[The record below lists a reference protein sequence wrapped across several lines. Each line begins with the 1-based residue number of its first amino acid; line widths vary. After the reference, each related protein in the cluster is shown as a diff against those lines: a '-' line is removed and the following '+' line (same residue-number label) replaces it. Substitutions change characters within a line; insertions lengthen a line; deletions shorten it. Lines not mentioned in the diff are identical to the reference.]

1 MDATTMSQVGL
12 GGGVISIL
20 SLAFAIFK
28 YLNHRTIRSRCCGA
42 EGEMGIDID
51 TPKDTAVVVKPVP
64 V

>member
-1 MDATTMSQVGL
+1 MSQIGL

-20 SLAFAIFK
+20 SFIWAGVQ
-28 YLNHRTIRSRCCGA
+28 YLNHRNIRSRCCGV

-51 TPKDTAVVVKPVP
+51 TPKLETAVVVKPVEVVP